1 MSLWTPEWQVTIN
14 GGGNYTNLTL
24 ANLTITSGRTD
35 IYSQP
40 RAGYCSVQILNL
52 DESPIQIDVND
63 NVLIKVKDS
72 TGAYVNLFGGD
83 VTDIEVS
90 VVNSSGSQS
99 NQIIR
104 VTALGALS
112 KLPVSLTEGVLS
124 KDFDGDQIYAVLED
138 LLLNNWNEV
147 APAVTWAA
155 YDPTTTWATAE
166 NVGLGEIDR
175 PGDYELTDRSASTT
189 DIYTLINLLATSG
202 LGYIYEDSSGRI
214 GYADSTHRSQ
224 YLAANGYTEISAQ
237 QALTS
242 SISTIKRI
250 ADVRNKVTI
259 QYKNGQEASASDTQS
274 IGIYGQQA
282 QAIATSLEN
291 SVDAEYQADFYLGL
305 RAFPQAQFQAIT
317 FTLGNSN
324 IDDADRD
331 ALLGVFMGLP
341 LDITNLPPNIL
352 LGRFQGFVE
361 GWTFSAG
368 VNRLDITLNLSPTAF
383 SLQSMKWE
391 NVSVA
396 ETWNTLSPTLDWNNA
411 TVVA

>member
-1 MSLWTPEWQVTIN
+1 
-14 GGGNYTNLTL
+14 
-24 ANLTITSGRTD
+24 
-35 IYSQP
+35 
-40 RAGYCSVQILNL
+40 
-52 DESPIQIDVND
+52 
-63 NVLIKVKDS
+63 
-72 TGAYVNLFGGD
+72 
-83 VTDIEVS
+83 
-90 VVNSSGSQS
+90 
-99 NQIIR
+99 
-104 VTALGALS
+104 
-112 KLPVSLTEGVLS
+112 
-124 KDFDGDQIYAVLED
+124 VLED

-175 PGDYELTDRSASTT
+175 PGDYELTNRSASTT

-291 SVDAEYQADFYLGL
+291 TVDAEYQADFYLGL

-383 SLQSMKWE
+383 SLQALRWE
-391 NVSVA
+391 LVNVA
-396 ETWNTLSPTLDWNNA
+396 ETWNTLSSTLDWNSA